1 MKNLLH
7 AMAAFLLPLFV
18 VVSLSACASA
28 KGGQGGKPVI
38 LVVSFGTSYAE
49 TRAKTIE
56 AIEKAI
62 AAAYPAYEV
71 RRAFTSQIIIDRV
84 AKRDGIKIDNV
95 DQAMKRLKADKVTE
109 LVVQPT
115 HIMNGI
121 EYEQMREE
129 IGPYEKNFASVRYGL
144 PLLSSDA
151 DYEEVIKTI
160 AEGTARFAD
169 ENSAVVFMGHG
180 TEHEANAVYAK
191 LDGALKERGLSH
203 YFVATVE
210 AEPTL
215 DDVIAGLK
223 PLRVS
228 QVALLPFMIVA
239 GDHATN
245 DMAGDEDD
253 SWKSILES
261 NGYSV
266 TAVLKGLG
274 EYPEIQRIFVRHAGA
289 AIGL

>member
-1 MKNLLH
+1 MTALL
-7 AMAAFLLPLFV
+7 
-18 VVSLSACASA
+18 LSISAIASFTACASA
-28 KGGQGGKPVI
+28 KAGEGGRPVI
-38 LVVSFGTSYAE
+38 LVVSFGTSFAE

-56 AIEKAI
+56 AVEKAI

-121 EYEQMREE
+121 EYDQMRTE
-129 IGPYEKNFASVRYGL
+129 IKPYEKNFTSVRYGL

-151 DYEEVIKTI
+151 DYAEVVRAISGSA
-160 AEGTARFAD
+160 AEYAG
-169 ENSAVVFMGHG
+169 EGAVVFMGHG

-191 LDGALKERGLSH
+191 LDGILKGQGLSR

-215 DDVIAGLK
+215 DDVIAGLA
-223 PLRVS
+223 PL
-228 QVALLPFMIVA
+228 QVKEITLLPFMIVA

-253 SWKSILES
+253 SWKSILEAR
-261 NGYSV
+261 GYRV

-274 EYPEIQRIFVRHAGA
+274 EYPEIQQIFVRHAGA